1 MFVHRT
7 DLPANA
13 GALFEGRPVSFE
25 IDRTHRGRRAINI
38 ALISHSSDRGVAAEK
53 ANPMK
58 PPLPRIESAVPRT
71 LHAQLEIAKAV
82 HTLTAPN
89 GDDPQRQRGVE
100 IAAIG
105 QDLEALAREIPR
117 AFKEASALV
126 KAELCGA
133 PRKYNPDQP
142 RVPGRRRTTK
152 AAVDDPEHPGWPA
165 GAPDRQGG
173 RFRPKDG
180 QADAVETRIQYA
192 SLENPS
198 AGASPSAMGR
208 SGGTVDTAEQD
219 TQVMRNLPNVLHTV
233 LSSVPRDLIR
243 SSQIAEDHPKHPVP
257 FVDNDGMPVLDS
269 LGNRILRPDD
279 LPPERYLRAGFAN
292 QSLGTDVSG
301 YEQQIAGGGAAAE
314 GVSAAGPLAAALL
327 PVSPGG
333 ILDAERFDGNY
344 VRDYRHYLN
353 IMIGV
358 YAAAAG
364 LKQNAVL
371 STIDD
376 YASLKSTFNADE
388 PLDEV
393 YTHSAK
399 QDVEDT
405 KSGYRLYESG
415 RIRLRR

>member
-82 HTLTAPN
+82 RTLTAPN

-219 TQVMRNLPNVLHTV
+219 TQVMRNLPNVLHYL
-233 LSSVPRDLIR
+233 LSSVPRDLIW

-257 FVDNDGMPVLDS
+257 FVDNDGS
-269 LGNRILRPDD
+269 RRNSRR
-279 LPPERYLRAGFAN
+279 R
-292 QSLGTDVSG
+292 
-301 YEQQIAGGGAAAE
+301 
-314 GVSAAGPLAAALL
+314 
-327 PVSPGG
+327 
-333 ILDAERFDGNY
+333 RFDGNY

>member
-1 MFVHRT
+1 
-7 DLPANA
+7 
-13 GALFEGRPVSFE
+13 
-25 IDRTHRGRRAINI
+25 
-38 ALISHSSDRGVAAEK
+38 
-53 ANPMK
+53 MK

-82 HTLTAPN
+82 RTLTAPN
-89 GDDPQRQRGVE
+89 GDDPLRQRRAE
-100 IAAIG
+100 IAAIR

-126 KAELCGA
+126 NAELRA
-133 PRKYNPDQP
+133 ALAKKYNPDQP
-142 RVPGRRRTTK
+142 RVSGRRRTTK

-180 QADAVETRIQYA
+180 QADAVNENAETRIQYA
-192 SLENPS
+192 SLEIPS
-198 AGASPSAMGR
+198 AATSPAAMDR

-233 LSSVPRDLIR
+233 LSSVPRDLIW

-257 FVDNDGMPVLDS
+257 FVDSDGMPVLDS

-301 YEQQIAGGGAAAE
+301 YEQQIAEGGAAAE
-314 GVSAAGPLAAALL
+314 GASAAGPLAAALL

-393 YTHSAK
+393 
-399 QDVEDT
+399 
-405 KSGYRLYESG
+405 
-415 RIRLRR
+415 